1 MSIEQYCE
9 QRALSLPRD
18 QGRADDVFYELGSDL
33 SDEIIY
39 RDGEASDW
47 EAEQWYTYHRNLV
60 KLLVGWGFKIR
71 GKALETDGLG
81 HLSDFSNYK
90 PGVEPVWNGEVP
102 ELWGK

>member
-81 HLSDFSNYK
+81 YLTEYK

-102 ELWGK
+102 EPWGK

>member
-9 QRALSLPRD
+9 QRSLSLPRD
-18 QGRADDVFYELGSDL
+18 QELADVVFFELGCDL
-33 SDEIIY
+33 ADEIIY

-102 ELWGK
+102 APWGS

>member
-102 ELWGK
+102 EPWGK

>member
-9 QRALSLPRD
+9 QRALSLPRN
-18 QGRADDVFYELGSDL
+18 QELADDVFYELGSDL
-33 SDEIIY
+33 SRY
-39 RDGEASDW
+39 RSRNMVFDW

-81 HLSDFSNYK
+81 YLTDYK

-102 ELWGK
+102 EPWGK

>member
-9 QRALSLPRD
+9 QRSLSLPRD
-18 QGRADDVFYELGSDL
+18 QELADVVFFELGCDL
-33 SDEIIY
+33 ADEIIY

-81 HLSDFSNYK
+81 YLSDFSNYK
-90 PGVEPVWNGEVP
+90 PGVQPLWNGEVP
-102 ELWGK
+102 PPWGS